1 MPTQHR
7 SRPRTQDR
15 STASTGE
22 ALRSI
27 FNRNFNVVA
36 CINLLVM
43 TAYYLM
49 FVTSTAYARAT
60 YGASL
65 SSAGLTA
72 GIMVIGCLIG
82 RFLTGN
88 LLSLCGC
95 RAILFAGLLLY
106 SASIAAFFWVPN
118 LALLFV
124 QRLCMGMGVGIMGT
138 ATGTIVAYVV
148 PHQHHGLGISLFSMS
163 TAFALALGPFL
174 GILISQY
181 FSYTVL
187 AQTCLGIGLACIA
200 IFFGLHDLPE
210 MRHRHRPFLE
220 LNSYIDP
227 RVVRFSL
234 VALITCLSYGCIQA
248 FMTSYAAERG
258 LTGAASLF
266 FLLYALA
273 ALVTRPLTGRL
284 FDLRGENIIFYPA
297 LLLTALSLTMMA
309 HANSSWVLLAAGL
322 ILGILISQYFSYT
335 VLAQT
340 CLGIGLACIAI
351 FFGLHDLPEMRHRH
365 RPFLELNS
373 YIDPRVVRFSL
384 VALITCLSYGC
395 IQAFMT
401 SYAAERGLT
410 GAASLFFLLYALAAL
425 VTRPLTGRLFD
436 LRGENIIFYP
446 ALLLTALSLTMMAHA
461 NSSWVLLAAGLILG
475 MGFGNFQSA
484 GQAVSLSLV
493 SKSRFAQA
501 TTTFFIFF
509 DLGIG
514 LGPYLFGF
522 MIPAAGYDGMYQ
534 TLAFVV
540 LGAVALYYVLH
551 GRRVAAA

>member
-148 PHQHHGLGISLFSMS
+148 PHQHHGLGI
-163 TAFALALGPFL
+163 
-174 GILISQY
+174 
-181 FSYTVL
+181 
-187 AQTCLGIGLACIA
+187 GLTCIA
-200 IFFGLHDLPE
+200 ILFGLHDLPE

-309 HANSSWVLLAAGL
+309 HAS
-322 ILGILISQYFSYT
+322 
-335 VLAQT
+335 
-340 CLGIGLACIAI
+340 
-351 FFGLHDLPEMRHRH
+351 
-365 RPFLELNS
+365 
-373 YIDPRVVRFSL
+373 
-384 VALITCLSYGC
+384 
-395 IQAFMT
+395 
-401 SYAAERGLT
+401 
-410 GAASLFFLLYALAAL
+410 
-425 VTRPLTGRLFD
+425 
-436 LRGENIIFYP
+436 
-446 ALLLTALSLTMMAHA
+446 
-461 NSSWVLLAAGLILG
+461 SSWVLLAAGLILG

-534 TLAFVV
+534 ALAFVV
-540 LGAVALYYVLH
+540 LGAVLLYYVLH

>member
-124 QRLCMGMGVGIMGT
+124 QRLCMGM
-138 ATGTIVAYVV
+138 
-148 PHQHHGLGISLFSMS
+148 S

-187 AQTCLGIGLACIA
+187 AQTCLGIGL
-200 IFFGLHDLPE
+200 
-210 MRHRHRPFLE
+210 
-220 LNSYIDP
+220 
-227 RVVRFSL
+227 
-234 VALITCLSYGCIQA
+234 T
-248 FMTSYAAERG
+248 
-258 LTGAASLF
+258 
-266 FLLYALA
+266 
-273 ALVTRPLTGRL
+273 
-284 FDLRGENIIFYPA
+284 
-297 LLLTALSLTMMA
+297 
-309 HANSSWVLLAAGL
+309 
-322 ILGILISQYFSYT
+322 
-335 VLAQT
+335 
-340 CLGIGLACIAI
+340 CIAI

>member
-138 ATGTIVAYVV
+138 A
-148 PHQHHGLGISLFSMS
+148 
-163 TAFALALGPFL
+163 FALALGPFL
-174 GILISQY
+174 GILISRY
-181 FSYTVL
+181 FSYTIL
-187 AQTCLGIGLACIA
+187 AQTCLGIGLTCIA

-309 HANSSWVLLAAGL
+309 HASSSWG
-322 ILGILISQYFSYT
+322 
-335 VLAQT
+335 
-340 CLGIGLACIAI
+340 
-351 FFGLHDLPEMRHRH
+351 
-365 RPFLELNS
+365 
-373 YIDPRVVRFSL
+373 
-384 VALITCLSYGC
+384 
-395 IQAFMT
+395 
-401 SYAAERGLT
+401 
-410 GAASLFFLLYALAAL
+410 
-425 VTRPLTGRLFD
+425 
-436 LRGENIIFYP
+436 
-446 ALLLTALSLTMMAHA
+446 
-461 NSSWVLLAAGLILG
+461 LLAAGLILG

-540 LGAVALYYVLH
+540 LGAVLLYYVLH

>member
-1 MPTQHR
+1 MPSQHR
-7 SRPRTQDR
+7 SRPRTRER
-15 STASTGE
+15 STASTAE

-49 FVTSTAYARAT
+49 FVTSTAYAQAT

-65 SSAGLTA
+65 SSAGLTT

-88 LLSLCGC
+88 LLSLFGF
-95 RAILFAGLLLY
+95 RIILFAGLLLY
-106 SASIAAFFWVPN
+106 SASIAAFFWVPS

-124 QRLCMGMGVGIMGT
+124 QRLCMGLGVGIMGT

-174 GILISQY
+174 GILISHY
-181 FSYTVL
+181 FSYTAL
-187 AQTCLGIGLACIA
+187 AQTCLGIGLACIG
-200 IFFGLHDLPE
+200 IFFGLHHLPE
-210 MRHRHRPFLE
+210 MHHRHRPFLE

-309 HANSSWVLLAAGL
+309 HASSGWMLLAAGL
-322 ILGILISQYFSYT
+322 VLG
-335 VLAQT
+335 V
-340 CLGIGLACIAI
+340 
-351 FFGLHDLPEMRHRH
+351 
-365 RPFLELNS
+365 
-373 YIDPRVVRFSL
+373 
-384 VALITCLSYGC
+384 
-395 IQAFMT
+395 
-401 SYAAERGLT
+401 
-410 GAASLFFLLYALAAL
+410 
-425 VTRPLTGRLFD
+425 
-436 LRGENIIFYP
+436 
-446 ALLLTALSLTMMAHA
+446 
-461 NSSWVLLAAGLILG
+461 
-475 MGFGNFQSA
+475 GFGNFQSA

-493 SKSRFAQA
+493 SRSRFAQA

-522 MIPAAGYDGMYQ
+522 MVPSAGYDGMYQ

-551 GRRVAAA
+551 GRRAAAA

>member
-163 TAFALALGPFL
+163 TAFALALGPLF
-174 GILISQY
+174 Q
-181 FSYTVL
+181 
-187 AQTCLGIGLACIA
+187 
-200 IFFGLHDLPE
+200 LHHPGTDLPGH
-210 MRHRHRPFLE
+210 RPDLHRHLLRP
-220 LNSYIDP
+220 
-227 RVVRFSL
+227 
-234 VALITCLSYGCIQA
+234 A
-248 FMTSYAAERG
+248 
-258 LTGAASLF
+258 
-266 FLLYALA
+266 
-273 ALVTRPLTGRL
+273 RPAG
-284 FDLRGENIIFYPA
+284 DAPPPPA
-297 LLLTALSLTMMA
+297 L
-309 HANSSWVLLAAGL
+309 
-322 ILGILISQYFSYT
+322 
-335 VLAQT
+335 
-340 CLGIGLACIAI
+340 
-351 FFGLHDLPEMRHRH
+351 P
-365 RPFLELNS
+365 
-373 YIDPRVVRFSL
+373 
-384 VALITCLSYGC
+384 
-395 IQAFMT
+395 
-401 SYAAERGLT
+401 
-410 GAASLFFLLYALAAL
+410 
-425 VTRPLTGRLFD
+425 
-436 LRGENIIFYP
+436 
-446 ALLLTALSLTMMAHA
+446 
-461 NSSWVLLAAGLILG
+461 
-475 MGFGNFQSA
+475 
-484 GQAVSLSLV
+484 
-493 SKSRFAQA
+493 
-501 TTTFFIFF
+501 
-509 DLGIG
+509 
-514 LGPYLFGF
+514 
-522 MIPAAGYDGMYQ
+522 
-534 TLAFVV
+534 
-540 LGAVALYYVLH
+540 
-551 GRRVAAA
+551 

>member
-15 STASTGE
+15 STANTGE

-163 TAFALALGPFL
+163 TAFALALGPFT
-174 GILISQY
+174 
-181 FSYTVL
+181 FD
-187 AQTCLGIGLACIA
+187 
-200 IFFGLHDLPE
+200 F
-210 MRHRHRPFLE
+210 
-220 LNSYIDP
+220 
-227 RVVRFSL
+227 
-234 VALITCLSYGCIQA
+234 
-248 FMTSYAAERG
+248 ERMDFRRE
-258 LTGAASLF
+258 GAAIELSKAEQK
-266 FLLYALA
+266 LLRV
-273 ALVTRPLTGRL
+273 LVENRGHAVCCTTCRRCATATG
-284 FDLRGENIIFYPA
+284 P
-297 LLLTALSLTMMA
+297 
-309 HANSSWVLLAAGL
+309 
-322 ILGILISQYFSYT
+322 
-335 VLAQT
+335 
-340 CLGIGLACIAI
+340 
-351 FFGLHDLPEMRHRH
+351 
-365 RPFLELNS
+365 
-373 YIDPRVVRFSL
+373 
-384 VALITCLSYGC
+384 
-395 IQAFMT
+395 
-401 SYAAERGLT
+401 
-410 GAASLFFLLYALAAL
+410 
-425 VTRPLTGRLFD
+425 
-436 LRGENIIFYP
+436 
-446 ALLLTALSLTMMAHA
+446 
-461 NSSWVLLAAGLILG
+461 
-475 MGFGNFQSA
+475 
-484 GQAVSLSLV
+484 SLS
-493 SKSRFAQA
+493 STA
-501 TTTFFIFF
+501 TSTRVWCVFRWWRSS
-509 DLGIG
+509 
-514 LGPYLFGF
+514 
-522 MIPAAGYDGMYQ
+522 PA
-534 TLAFVV
+534 
-540 LGAVALYYVLH
+540 
-551 GRRVAAA
+551 

>member
-163 TAFALALGPFL
+163 TAL
-174 GILISQY
+174 
-181 FSYTVL
+181 
-187 AQTCLGIGLACIA
+187 
-200 IFFGLHDLPE
+200 
-210 MRHRHRPFLE
+210 
-220 LNSYIDP
+220 
-227 RVVRFSL
+227 
-234 VALITCLSYGCIQA
+234 
-248 FMTSYAAERG
+248 
-258 LTGAASLF
+258 
-266 FLLYALA
+266 
-273 ALVTRPLTGRL
+273 
-284 FDLRGENIIFYPA
+284 
-297 LLLTALSLTMMA
+297 
-309 HANSSWVLLAAGL
+309 
-322 ILGILISQYFSYT
+322 
-335 VLAQT
+335 
-340 CLGIGLACIAI
+340 
-351 FFGLHDLPEMRHRH
+351 
-365 RPFLELNS
+365 
-373 YIDPRVVRFSL
+373 
-384 VALITCLSYGC
+384 
-395 IQAFMT
+395 
-401 SYAAERGLT
+401 
-410 GAASLFFLLYALAAL
+410 
-425 VTRPLTGRLFD
+425 
-436 LRGENIIFYP
+436 
-446 ALLLTALSLTMMAHA
+446 
-461 NSSWVLLAAGLILG
+461 
-475 MGFGNFQSA
+475 
-484 GQAVSLSLV
+484 
-493 SKSRFAQA
+493 
-501 TTTFFIFF
+501 
-509 DLGIG
+509 
-514 LGPYLFGF
+514 
-522 MIPAAGYDGMYQ
+522 
-534 TLAFVV
+534 
-540 LGAVALYYVLH
+540 
-551 GRRVAAA
+551 

>member
-187 AQTCLGIGLACIA
+187 AQTCLGIGLACIV
-200 IFFGLHDLPE
+200 IFFGLL
-210 MRHRHRPFLE
+210 FLC
-220 LNSYIDP
+220 L
-227 RVVRFSL
+227 RFGLRFSSPSFKKNRL
-234 VALITCLSYGCIQA
+234 DLSPKLLENLYGNSSGIVQGQPDEEGHKCNQQGNTKHPGTRPAQSLGEEPGDIA
-248 FMTSYAAERG
+248 SENASA
-258 LTGAASLF
+258 GAAF
-266 FLLYALA
+266 P
-273 ALVTRPLTGRL
+273 RPVNIR
-284 FDLRGENIIFYPA
+284 RG
-297 LLLTALSLTMMA
+297 
-309 HANSSWVLLAAGL
+309 HG
-322 ILGILISQYFSYT
+322 
-335 VLAQT
+335 
-340 CLGIGLACIAI
+340 CLPVK
-351 FFGLHDLPEMRHRH
+351 D
-365 RPFLELNS
+365 
-373 YIDPRVVRFSL
+373 
-384 VALITCLSYGC
+384 
-395 IQAFMT
+395 
-401 SYAAERGLT
+401 
-410 GAASLFFLLYALAAL
+410 
-425 VTRPLTGRLFD
+425 
-436 LRGENIIFYP
+436 
-446 ALLLTALSLTMMAHA
+446 
-461 NSSWVLLAAGLILG
+461 
-475 MGFGNFQSA
+475 
-484 GQAVSLSLV
+484 
-493 SKSRFAQA
+493 
-501 TTTFFIFF
+501 
-509 DLGIG
+509 
-514 LGPYLFGF
+514 
-522 MIPAAGYDGMYQ
+522 
-534 TLAFVV
+534 
-540 LGAVALYYVLH
+540 
-551 GRRVAAA
+551 

>member
-163 TAFALALGPFL
+163 TAFALALGPFPRHPHL
-174 GILISQY
+174 PVFQ
-181 FSYTVL
+181 
-187 AQTCLGIGLACIA
+187 
-200 IFFGLHDLPE
+200 LHHPGTDLPGH
-210 MRHRHRPFLE
+210 RPDLHRHLLRP
-220 LNSYIDP
+220 
-227 RVVRFSL
+227 
-234 VALITCLSYGCIQA
+234 A
-248 FMTSYAAERG
+248 
-258 LTGAASLF
+258 
-266 FLLYALA
+266 
-273 ALVTRPLTGRL
+273 RPAG
-284 FDLRGENIIFYPA
+284 DAPPPPA
-297 LLLTALSLTMMA
+297 L
-309 HANSSWVLLAAGL
+309 
-322 ILGILISQYFSYT
+322 
-335 VLAQT
+335 
-340 CLGIGLACIAI
+340 
-351 FFGLHDLPEMRHRH
+351 P
-365 RPFLELNS
+365 
-373 YIDPRVVRFSL
+373 
-384 VALITCLSYGC
+384 
-395 IQAFMT
+395 
-401 SYAAERGLT
+401 
-410 GAASLFFLLYALAAL
+410 
-425 VTRPLTGRLFD
+425 
-436 LRGENIIFYP
+436 
-446 ALLLTALSLTMMAHA
+446 
-461 NSSWVLLAAGLILG
+461 
-475 MGFGNFQSA
+475 
-484 GQAVSLSLV
+484 
-493 SKSRFAQA
+493 
-501 TTTFFIFF
+501 
-509 DLGIG
+509 
-514 LGPYLFGF
+514 
-522 MIPAAGYDGMYQ
+522 
-534 TLAFVV
+534 
-540 LGAVALYYVLH
+540 
-551 GRRVAAA
+551 